1 MISLAQGA
9 RIQSLPNLV
18 IASGDGQYADTDLI
32 LCASAD
38 VPDFPVAQYQA
49 QFIRYGEVVYQFET
63 PEALGEALVAIDPES
78 THDAAQLWREE
89 EARRFAREKGT
100 LAPADQTPAPDA
112 IEPQATPEGEEEDVK
127 FFKEQEEKEI
137 ASSTPEIP
145 PIEPDIPVID
155 AGETLGVST
164 STDTTITPADIPTIQ
179 LETSTTTPSINA
191 DIPPI
196 PPPAI
201 EPAATD
207 AATTTP

>member
-9 RIQSLPNLV
+9 PIPSLPNFV

-89 EARRFAREKGT
+89 EVRRFAREKGT
-100 LAPADQTPAPDA
+100 LTPADQIPAPDA
-112 IEPQATPEGEEEDVK
+112 IEQQATPEEEDVK
-127 FFKEQEEKEI
+127 FFKEQEET

-164 STDTTITPADIPTIQ
+164 STDTTITPTDIPTIQ
-179 LETSTTTPSINA
+179 LETSTTTPIINA